1 MFTPYSI
8 PTKGKSCNQNF
19 TLGYGSSKLSLSV
32 RLQIS
37 FLCRLIKLVWHISDF
52 YHLISAPFVHRA
64 DLFSLRSFLLFCISF
79 FLSLRWF
86 PLLSIAF
93 PSFVSFHF
101 TVFFLRCI
109 YHRTCRCCSS
119 VCLHSTRLKPRPVL
133 VQRSRGNEHPFWD
146 SHGFR
151 QGYFTPS
158 TTNGMNSNSFRV
170 SVSLC
175 GRCFKEE
182 DRSPREGQDCGR

>member
-1 MFTPYSI
+1 MPLNKTRLTYLWLLPLNFTPPPLSI
-8 PTKGKSCNQNF
+8 EPTFS
-19 TLGYGSSKLSLSV
+19 
-32 RLQIS
+32 
-37 FLCRLIKLVWHISDF
+37 
-52 YHLISAPFVHRA
+52 PFV
-64 DLFSLRSFLLFCISF
+64 LSSFFCIFF

-109 YHRTCRCCSS
+109 YHRTCRCCSY

-182 DRSPREGQDCGR
+182 DRSPREGQDRGG